1 MPWLGGLDY
10 KRLCSWMPYV
20 SVVLVLTRD
29 KGSGRV
35 TIGADGL
42 PRVHYWP
49 NKQDRASMMNVSA
62 LSPLCMRCPVCHDIC
77 PLSCL
82 GVCEHDDV
90 HCWPNKQD
98 RASMINVSRFLLW
111 QRCTFLR

>member
-1 MPWLGGLDY
+1 MQAHPGIIAASMPWLGGLDY

-49 NKQDRASMMNVSA
+49 NKQDRASMMDVSSLPDCGCA
-62 LSPLCMRCPVCHDIC
+62 APASCMTACAVI
-77 PLSCL
+77 
-82 GVCEHDDV
+82 
-90 HCWPNKQD
+90 
-98 RASMINVSRFLLW
+98 
-111 QRCTFLR
+111 

>member
-1 MPWLGGLDY
+1 MWLCMSPTMAYVEDVSACMQAHPGIIAASMPWLNGLDY

-49 NKQDRASMMNVSA
+49 NKQDRASMMNVS
-62 LSPLCMRCPVCHDIC
+62 S
-77 PLSCL
+77 
-82 GVCEHDDV
+82 
-90 HCWPNKQD
+90 
-98 RASMINVSRFLLW
+98 FLIPQVLHPAVKLE
-111 QRCTFLR
+111 R

>member
-1 MPWLGGLDY
+1 MLLGLCSWAPFVSAVLVTRAPQSTMPCSIARTSLAVQAHPGIIAASMPWLSGLDF

-49 NKQDRASMMNVSA
+49 SKQDRNAMMNVSA
-62 LSPLCMRCPVCHDIC
+62 P
-77 PLSCL
+77 SC
-82 GVCEHDDV
+82 
-90 HCWPNKQD
+90 
-98 RASMINVSRFLLW
+98 
-111 QRCTFLR
+111 

>member
-1 MPWLGGLDY
+1 MQAHPGIIAASMPWLSGLDY

-49 NKQDRASMMNVSA
+49 SKQDRQSMMNVSPA
-62 LSPLCMRCPVCHDIC
+62 LSLHAMHLAISSYDH
-77 PLSCL
+77 SWL
-82 GVCEHDDV
+82 GPALAAVVEPFMGIAKV
-90 HCWPNKQD
+90 
-98 RASMINVSRFLLW
+98 
-111 QRCTFLR
+111 

>member
-1 MPWLGGLDY
+1 MQAHPGIIAASMPWLSGLDF

-49 NKQDRASMMNVSA
+49 NKQDRNSMMNVSV
-62 LSPLCMRCPVCHDIC
+62 P
-77 PLSCL
+77 SCL
-82 GVCEHDDV
+82 LICCFGS
-90 HCWPNKQD
+90 PP
-98 RASMINVSRFLLW
+98 RSLM
-111 QRCTFLR
+111 